1 MKREN
6 PKGFLSSADAA
17 SGSFSSRSQLRARE
31 LARQKG
37 DYAPEPAAMSM
48 MTLRSE
54 KSRAEL
60 EAYCMAL
67 ELEAAVGA
75 LPPADEMPEGGRRRR
90 MRGGG
95 PVANAAFNWL
105 WGKVKAS
112 AAAAAGMAA
121 TTETGTALSEVL
133 TAAQTIPVRAAKGVD
148 AAAAKGVR
156 AVAPVVDTVVSAAPT
171 VAGLIGMSYVY
182 SHPSL
187 AVGIAD
193 LAARLAARITDAA
206 GGFGPSWPTLYKEIL
221 DSAGIAAGAAKD
233 LGSLAAN
240 RPYVA
245 ATIAWILLDQYAK
258 YKKTNAMAILT
269 KTGNTIAAS
278 ATGAAESVAAAA
290 AGAGSDLVNVVNV
303 QWKEFHVWMES
314 RPEIND
320 SLRALNAEIKT
331 KMTEKAEA
339 VKKQAAVDGEAKV
352 GAIAP
357 MVPGSSGNEGAA
369 SPMAQAGPAGS
380 GGRRLTSRRRRHR
393 ASAPRRTR
401 RSSSG
406 RRRGGSRRRRE

>member
-1 MKREN
+1 
-6 PKGFLSSADAA
+6 
-17 SGSFSSRSQLRARE
+17 
-31 LARQKG
+31 
-37 DYAPEPAAMSM
+37 MSM
-48 MTLRSE
+48 MSLRSE

-75 LPPADEMPEGGRRRR
+75 LPPADEMSEGGRRRR

-95 PVANAAFNWL
+95 PVANAAFKWL
-105 WGKVKAS
+105 WGKISAS
-112 AAAAAGMAA
+112 AAAVAGMAV
-121 TTETGTALSEVL
+121 TTDTGTALSEVL

-156 AVAPVVDTVVSAAPT
+156 AVAPVVDTVVNAAPK
-171 VAGLIGMSYVY
+171 VAGLIGLSYVY

-193 LAARLAARITDAA
+193 VAARLAARVTDAA
-206 GGFGPSWPTLYKEIL
+206 GGFGPSWKTLYAEIL
-221 DSAGIAAGAAKD
+221 ASAGIAAGAAKD
-233 LGSLAAN
+233 LGSLAVN

-258 YKKTNAMAILT
+258 SKGTNAMAILT
-269 KTGNTIAAS
+269 TTGNKIAS
-278 ATGAAESVAAAA
+278 AAKDATVSAAAAA
-290 AGAGSDLVNVVNV
+290 AGAGSDFVNVVNV
-303 QWKEFHVWMES
+303 QWNEFHVWMDS
-314 RPEIND
+314 RPELVD
-320 SLRALNAEIKT
+320 SLKALSAEIKT
-331 KMTEKAEA
+331 EMTKKAKA
-339 VKKQAAVDGEAKV
+339 VKKDAAVAEEAKV

-393 ASAPRRTR
+393 VSGPRRTR

>member
-1 MKREN
+1 MKREK
-6 PKGFLSSADAA
+6 PRGPLRPADAA
-17 SGSFSSRSQLRARE
+17 SGSFSSSSQLRAVA

-48 MTLRSE
+48 MSLRSE

-95 PVANAAFNWL
+95 PVANAAFKWL
-105 WGKVKAS
+105 WGKISAS
-112 AAAAAGMAA
+112 AAAVAGMAA
-121 TTETGTALSEVL
+121 TTDTGTALSEVL

-156 AVAPVVDTVVSAAPT
+156 AVAPVVDTVVNAAPK
-171 VAGLIGMSYVY
+171 VAGLIGLSYVY

-193 LAARLAARITDAA
+193 LAARLAARVTDAA
-206 GGFGPSWPTLYKEIL
+206 GGFGPSWNTLYAEIL
-221 DSAGIAAGAAKD
+221 ASAGIAAGAAKD
-233 LGSLAAN
+233 LGSLAVN

-258 YKKTNAMAILT
+258 SKGTNAMAILT
-269 KTGNTIAAS
+269 TTGNTIATA
-278 ATGAAESVAAAA
+278 AKGAAGSAAAAA
-290 AGAGSDLVNVVNV
+290 AGAGSDFVNVVNV
-303 QWKEFHVWMES
+303 QWNEFHVWMES
-314 RPEIND
+314 RPELVD
-320 SLRALNAEIKT
+320 SLKALSAEIKT
-331 KMTEKAEA
+331 EMTKKAKS
-339 VKKQAAVDGEAKV
+339 VKKDAAVAEEAKV

-357 MVPGSSGNEGAA
+357 IAP
-369 SPMAQAGPAGS
+369 GPAGADEMES
-380 GGRRLTSRRRRHR
+380 AVGPPQGQAGRGRRLTSRRRRHR
-393 ASAPRRTR
+393 VSVPRRTR

>member
-1 MKREN
+1 MRRESEK
-6 PKGFLSSADAA
+6 PLGRLSPADAA
-17 SGSFSSRSQLRARE
+17 AGIFSSRSQERA
-31 LARQKG
+31 LAFARQKG

-48 MTLRSE
+48 MSLRSE

-95 PVANAAFNWL
+95 PVANAAFKWL
-105 WGKVKAS
+105 WGKISAS
-112 AAAAAGMAA
+112 ATAVSGAAAATDTGAA
-121 TTETGTALSEVL
+121 LGEVL
-133 TAAQTIPVRAAKGVD
+133 TAAQTIPVRAANGVD

-156 AVAPVVDTVVSAAPT
+156 AVAPVVDTVVSAAPK

-193 LAARLAARITDAA
+193 LAARLAARVTDAA
-206 GGFGPSWPTLYKEIL
+206 GGFGPSWNALYKEIL
-221 DSAGIAAGAAKD
+221 ASATIAAGAAKD

-258 YKKTNAMAILT
+258 SKGTNAMAILT
-269 KTGNTIAAS
+269 TTGNTIATAAKS
-278 ATGAAESVAAAA
+278 AAGSAAAAA
-290 AGAGSDLVNVVNV
+290 AGAGSDFVNVVDV
-303 QWKEFHVWMES
+303 QWNDFHDWMEA
-314 RPEIND
+314 RPAIAE
-320 SLRALNAEIKT
+320 SLKALNAEIKT
-331 KMTEKAEA
+331 EMKKKAKAVNKEA
-339 VKKQAAVDGEAKV
+339 AADQEAKV

-357 MVPGSSGNEGAA
+357 IAPGSSGNEGAP
-369 SPMAQAGPAGS
+369 SPMAGK
-380 GGRRLTSRRRRHR
+380 GRRLTSRRRRHR
-393 ASAPRRTR
+393 VSAPRRTR